1 MNIQTRIDGQ
11 SREEAHSSDFALWA
25 IAQGRLL
32 REGRFD
38 ELDIEN
44 LFDEVDDLG
53 QARRSELRSRLETLI
68 EHMLKLNYGTH
79 PYPRSGW
86 RKTMLNARH
95 EIDHLLDESPSLHRY
110 LPDFYEQ
117 AWHVGQTRAV
127 LSFWDHEPDRYEQ
140 YEKEIPETPI
150 YSLDQVLAHDFFP
163 QRDDT

>member
-1 MNIQTRIDGQ
+1 MNIQTKIDGR

-53 QARRSELRSRLETLI
+53 RARQYELRSRLKTLI
-68 EHMLKLNYGTH
+68 EHMLKLRYGTH
-79 PYPRSGW
+79 RYPRSGW

-95 EIDHLLDESPSLHRY
+95 QIDYLLDESPGLRRY
-110 LPDFYEQ
+110 LADFYEH
-117 AWHVGQTRAV
+117 AWSVGQNRA
-127 LSFWDHEPDRYEQ
+127 LLGFWDHEPDRYRE
-140 YEKEIPETPI
+140 YEKEIPETPV
-150 YSLDQVLAHDFFP
+150 YSLDQVLAHDFFL
-163 QRDDT
+163 QRGDT